1 MPIRKDVDRI
11 SGKKARDDEFLAK
24 HTVGSGDSL
33 SKIAQTYYES
43 GAREAWMR
51 IYEANKETI
60 GDDPSLIKPGMVLK
74 IPKV

>member
-1 MPIRKDVDRI
+1 MDVDRVP
-11 SGKKARDDEFLAK
+11 GKKGRGDEFLAE
-24 HTVGSGDSL
+24 HTVASGDSL

-43 GAREAWMR
+43 GAREDWMR

-74 IPKV
+74 IPKM